1 LAPRPGSGFGERLR
15 PIVTALFVSEFTRA
29 QSQMGKKNANKKG
42 GPRTADVGSRS
53 GKASGGMS
61 PLLLAPLVLVA
72 GVAAWYLGSADT
84 DEAPGHR
91 SLADDT
97 ASHGGPELECGPAG
111 MEHLSDLPAFGLH
124 VLSATGDGAFCADG
138 ASSASVSVHIDGS
151 ATDGE
156 PPTLEVACKHH
167 DAIGGW
173 LLTALKGL
181 VTAQR
186 PALLNRLQDSGALTS
201 HAMHELSGRPGLNRW
216 NFFTPYGTPVAQQPA
231 AVARALAECGVVY
244 VYEGGNFVWPGIRIG
259 HNITLQTGD
268 EKFGEVTLTTLS
280 LQPRVFTIDPL
291 LTEKECNWII
301 KKAEPEMIESP
312 VSHIDSDVGK
322 ASSEWRTST
331 QTRLPKGG
339 GKVISRIEER
349 AHRIIRVPE
358 LQGEPLQVLRYLPGQ
373 KYDAHHDYFDPELY
387 KGQPEMLK
395 MVEGGERNRL
405 ATLLWYMA
413 APEEGGETHFPRAGG
428 LSIPPNFKCG
438 KEQGGSSTGLK
449 VLPKQGLATLFYSL
463 RPDGA
468 PDPFS
473 LHGGCPPEN
482 DGVKWAVN
490 KWVWSKTY

>member
-1 LAPRPGSGFGERLR
+1 MSSLTMAMLA
-15 PIVTALFVSEFTRA
+15 
-29 QSQMGKKNANKKG
+29 MGLGVLAMGCVVFLAG
-42 GPRTADVGSRS
+42 G
-53 GKASGGMS
+53 GGGG
-61 PLLLAPLVLVA
+61 A
-72 GVAAWYLGSADT
+72 GVGGAGRGEFS
-84 DEAPGHR
+84 HR
-91 SLADDT
+91 SLADDD
-97 ASHGGPELECGPAG
+97 GPELDCGPEG
-111 MEHLSDLPAFGLH
+111 MEHFSDLPALGLH
-124 VLSATGDGAFCADG
+124 VLTVEGSEFCAEG
-138 ASSASVSVHIDGS
+138 ASSSSLTVHVDGS
-151 ATDGE
+151 PVAGD
-156 PPTLEVACKHH
+156 PPTLEVAC
-167 DAIGGW
+167 DGQGAIDSW

-181 VTAQR
+181 VATER
-186 PALLNRLQDSGALTS
+186 PALLNRMQDSGELTPYALQ
-201 HAMHELSGRPGLNRW
+201 ELSSRPGLDRW
-216 NFFTPYGTPVAQQPA
+216 KFFTPYGTAIASQPA
-231 AVARALAECGVVY
+231 AIARAFAQCGVVY
-244 VYEGGNFVWPGIRIG
+244 VYEGGNFIWPGIRVG

-291 LTEKECNWII
+291 LTEKECNWVI
-301 KKAEPEMIESP
+301 KKAEPEMVESP

-339 GKVISRIEER
+339 GKVISRIETR

-358 LQGEPLQVLRYLPGQ
+358 IQGEPLQVLRYLPGQ

-387 KGQPEMLK
+387 KGQPEMFN
-395 MVEGGERNRL
+395 MVEGGNRNRL

-428 LSIPPNFKCG
+428 LGIPPNFKCG
-438 KEQGGSSTGLK
+438 EQSGGANTGLK
-449 VLPKQGLATLFYSL
+449 VSPKQGLATLFYSL

-490 KWVWSKTY
+490 KWVWSKNY